1 MTKRYFRP
9 EEVDALIPELMRI
22 MDAVMRAH
30 AQAAEGNRRLQGEQ
44 QRIVLAGGGLID
56 RERWRETTAQI
67 ERNGTEVE
75 RGLARIA
82 ALGGTPK
89 DLTMGL
95 VDFPGLLDN
104 DEVNLCWRHG
114 EPQVR
119 FWHGLDEGYAA
130 RKPFRSEDKW
140 S

>member
-1 MTKRYFRP
+1 
-9 EEVDALIPELMRI
+9 VDALIPELTRI

-30 AQAAEGNRRLQGEQ
+30 AQATEGNRRLQGEQ
-44 QRIVLAGGGLID
+44 HRIVLAGGGLID

-130 RKPFRSEDKW
+130 RKPFQSEDKW

>member
-9 EEVDALIPELMRI
+9 EEVDALIPELTRI

-30 AQAAEGNRRLQGEQ
+30 AQATEGSRHLQGEQ

-56 RERWRETTAQI
+56 RERWRAATAQI

-75 RGLARIA
+75 QGLVRIA
-82 ALGGTPK
+82 ELGGTPK

-95 VDFPGLLDN
+95 VDFLGLLDN

-114 EPQVR
+114 EPRVR
-119 FWHGLDEGYAA
+119 FWHGLDEGYAG
-130 RKPFRSEDKW
+130 RKPFQREGKW

>member
-1 MTKRYFRP
+1 M
-9 EEVDALIPELMRI
+9 
-22 MDAVMRAH
+22 
-30 AQAAEGNRRLQGEQ
+30 
-44 QRIVLAGGGLID
+44 AGGGLID
-56 RERWRETTAQI
+56 RERWREATAQI

-75 RGLARIA
+75 QGLARIA
-82 ALGGTPK
+82 ELGGTPK

-95 VDFPGLLDN
+95 VDFLGLLDN

-114 EPQVR
+114 EPRVR

-130 RKPFRSEDKW
+130 RKPLQSEEKW